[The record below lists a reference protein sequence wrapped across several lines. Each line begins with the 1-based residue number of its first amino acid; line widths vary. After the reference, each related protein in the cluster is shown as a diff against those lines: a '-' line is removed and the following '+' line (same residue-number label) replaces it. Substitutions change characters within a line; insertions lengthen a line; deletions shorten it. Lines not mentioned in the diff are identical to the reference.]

1 MSKAPE
7 VGDLVFLTASREGLV
22 ISVHKDAVVG
32 KMYSV
37 LLREGIVVVDET
49 EILKQKGASNEH

>member
-1 MSKAPE
+1 M
-7 VGDLVFLTASREGLV
+7 FLTASREGLV